1 MRISICV
8 WQVHTP
14 HLQLAS
20 RYLRIRST
28 TEWLPTT
35 PLQPSAAS
43 KQPLHRAATSHV
55 SRVTLTPLPPP
66 AAHSCQCSALLQTL
80 VVSVRVATA
89 TSIGATLVG
98 ELMVLTCGCLAA
110 ALRYIANVYDYP
122 FAGVTASRAIRAVVS
137 LISRAVE
144 LGVAIGIVWR
154 SITTSPTQ
162 N

>member
-1 MRISICV
+1 MATN
-8 WQVHTP
+8 H
-14 HLQLAS
+14 
-20 RYLRIRST
+20 
-28 TEWLPTT
+28 TT
-35 PLQPSAAS
+35 PAIRRFQT
-43 KQPLHRAATSHV
+43 AATSG
-55 SRVTLTPLPPP
+55 SNVTRQPRDPDTSATP

>member
-1 MRISICV
+1 MATN
-8 WQVHTP
+8 H
-14 HLQLAS
+14 
-20 RYLRIRST
+20 
-28 TEWLPTT
+28 TT
-35 PLQPSAAS
+35 PAIRRFQT
-43 KQPLHRAATSHV
+43 AATAGSN
-55 SRVTLTPLPPP
+55 VTRQLRDPDTSATTSCPLLPVFCI
-66 AAHSCQCSALLQTL
+66 AAYATL

-110 ALRYIANVYDYP
+110 ASRYIANVHDYP
-122 FAGVTASRAIRAVVS
+122 FAGVTASRAIIRAAVS
-137 LISRAVE
+137 LISHAVE